1 MPSAPHS
8 AAQNSVETYRDAALP
23 RPTNVGAGASRLSMA
38 EIAVFRY
45 SCEFARQGPAA
56 VCAKRA
62 RGKYLAGFKSG
73 LSRLTTVHF
82 TEAEVN
88 AMLPTVTKLLEQGRK
103 EKEGMDRIEATM
115 ERAGNLDEWIRMK
128 QSLNSA
134 ATRFYSTI
142 EKIESMGAMVKS
154 VENGLVDFPAKK
166 FNEDVWLCWKYGETS
181 IKFWH
186 DLGSGF
192 NGRKPL
198 EVSDEA
204 LV

>member
-1 MPSAPHS
+1 MGLCWL
-8 AAQNSVETYRDAALP
+8 SVLAKITVARTFAHGTALP
-23 RPTNVGAGASRLSMA
+23 NTLVTR
-38 EIAVFRY
+38 
-45 SCEFARQGPAA
+45 
-56 VCAKRA
+56 
-62 RGKYLAGFKSG
+62 YLAGFKSG
-73 LSRLTTVHF
+73 LGCQTTVYF

-103 EKEGMDRIEATM
+103 EKEEMDRIEANM
-115 ERAGNLDEWIRMK
+115 ARAGNLEEWIRMK

-134 ATRFYSTI
+134 ATRYYAI
-142 EKIESMGAMVKS
+142 MEKIESMGAMVKNIES
-154 VENGLVDFPAKK
+154 GLVDFPAKK